1 MWQNL
6 IDFRKNISKG
16 HLPWR
21 TLYISSTLLLIW
33 KVAKACHSLIDKRS
47 TITNTITFFL
57 KMSRLCTNPQVVQ
70 CNVWKTKALR
80 RPAMLVANISA
91 PEFGHCRACYFD
103 DQFFSLVELNYK
115 ICAKRSSQGFEL
127 PHHPGHMGNLEAPQC
142 LCVRG
147 CSSKCSVAPPDC
159 VQRVCSLVHGRSI
172 QTQGAPR

>member
-1 MWQNL
+1 MLPALSAPSDFHLEANL
-6 IDFRKNISKG
+6 EELGSSALQVLPLVSHQAT
-16 HLPWR
+16 HLDCWSPRQAGPASPSCLPSLRPR
-21 TLYISSTLLLIW
+21 TWNSQASPS
-33 KVAKACHSLIDKRS
+33 H
-47 TITNTITFFL
+47 
-57 KMSRLCTNPQVVQ
+57 LCVH
-70 CNVWKTKALR
+70 
-80 RPAMLVANISA
+80 PAMLVANISA

-115 ICAKRSSQGFEL
+115 ICAKRSSQGSEL